1 MTYPNMISQSL
12 TLGIEG
18 VFVKIILCKVTVNE
32 GEPQECWCPNNF
44 FLNANIFLLLVF
56 FFEAK
61 VTLVICPNIIWEKVI
76 THTAMKTMEILIL
89 ITMMK
94 VVLNELTSKRL
105 VMGHFWCL
113 KSKLVI
119 SKCRLHHIYEY

>member
-1 MTYPNMISQSL
+1 MRVNLKNADVPTIFFKML
-12 TLGIEG
+12 T
-18 VFVKIILCKVTVNE
+18 F
-32 GEPQECWCPNNF
+32 
-44 FLNANIFLLLVF
+44 IFLLLVF

-105 VMGHFWCL
+105 VMGHF
-113 KSKLVI
+113 
-119 SKCRLHHIYEY
+119 